1 MFDENILID
10 STNIGL
16 NSRPY
21 VIAEAGSNFNQ
32 SIEMAKELID
42 VAVESKAHA
51 VKFQLFK
58 ANLLY
63 PELGKTYEIFKRIE
77 LNEEWVPILKSYSD
91 KGYLF

>member
-32 SIEMAKELID
+32 SIEMAKELLTSRLK
-42 VAVESKAHA
+42 VRLMLSS
-51 VKFQLFK
+51 FTK

-63 PELGKTYEIFKRIE
+63 PELGKPMKF
-77 LNEEWVPILKSYSD
+77 LNALS
-91 KGYLF
+91 